1 MLHEATKEAPG
12 GNDAGDAAMYDL
24 GDVRPGTE
32 LNPGTNLLISGPP
45 MAGKDDV
52 AFEILATGSRADEGV
67 IIVSTK
73 DSARETLSQYEQIVG
88 DTDDL
93 PIGIV
98 DCVTQQ
104 QGADTEETTRVKFA
118 SSPVDMT
125 GIGIRLSELLE
136 EFYTQRGIQ
145 NNRVL
150 LHSISTLLMYS
161 DLKTVFRFL
170 HVFTGRVTSADALG
184 LYTIDPTT
192 HDEQAMNTL
201 KQLFDGVLRV
211 ETVDGERTISTTG
224 L

>member
-1 MLHEATKEAPG
+1 
-12 GNDAGDAAMYDL
+12 MYDL

-32 LNPGTNLLISGPP
+32 LDPGTNLLISGPP
-45 MAGKDDV
+45 MAGKREV
-52 AFEILATGSRADEGV
+52 AFEILAEGSRTDEGA

-73 DSARETLSQYEQIVG
+73 DSARKTLSQYERLVG
-88 DTDDL
+88 NTDDL
-93 PIGIV
+93 PIGII

-104 QGADTEETTRVKFA
+104 QGADTEETTQIKFA

-125 GIGIRLSELLE
+125 GIGIRLSGLLE
-136 EFYTQRGIQ
+136 EFYEGRGLQ

-170 HVFTGRVTSADALG
+170 HVFTGRITSVDALG

-211 ETVDGERTISTTG
+211 EEVDGERTISTTG